1 MAFGEFAGG
10 GVFGFVREGCFET
23 FGSGVVFEGGTGGVV
38 VFVIGVEVGVGEI
51 GLFSMFLHNKKLRG
65 IKELMSNIISKG
77 LLLTINTQRVF
88 KTLFK

>member
-1 MAFGEFAGG
+1 MG
-10 GVFGFVREGCFET
+10 EGCFET

-65 IKELMSNIISKG
+65 IKRID
-77 LLLTINTQRVF
+77 V
-88 KTLFK
+88 